1 LPCATALVIFFFNTD
16 DLDRYLAM
24 LDRYNGLYSLLW
36 WLFLLA
42 QFAFLGVLSLGL
54 GLGLRRVFTRLSAL
68 PRPPVVILL
77 STYDEG

>member
-1 LPCATALVIFFFNTD
+1 LWLVRWRLGLRHGSGHFLFNTD

-42 QFAFLGVLSLGL
+42 QFAFLGGFHW
-54 GLGLRRVFTRLSAL
+54 GWGW
-68 PRPPVVILL
+68 
-77 STYDEG
+77 G